1 MGEALALHRSL
12 FNQVLRGFD
21 IGDYSFFAHKVQV
34 QVRYKHM
41 INQRLLGCLCSSLF
55 AYLPSDICAKPQLPS
70 TTDHSQ

>member
-21 IGDYSFFAHKVQV
+21 MADYSLFANEVQV

-41 INQRLLGCLCSSLF
+41 IHQRLDTSWLAMFF
-55 AYLPSDICAKPQLPS
+55 AICILATYATFVLNLI
-70 TTDHSQ
+70 